1 MHSVVEPIVNPI
13 VKPEDATVR
22 YSIETKGSTLTVRA
36 FATGLLSTFAH
47 SPTIAIPDFKGEVFL
62 NPDALEKSSLRLEID
77 PASLIV
83 TNDISEKDRQEINRR
98 MHAEVLE
105 TDSFPEIVYECSRV
119 SAGKIGEGQ
128 YSIAL
133 SGDLTLHGATHTQ
146 PVSARA
152 SLIGDLLRVTG
163 EVSIRQSDYGIQPVS
178 AAAGTITL
186 KDDLKLSFDI
196 SARKQV

>member
-128 YSIAL
+128 
-133 SGDLTLHGATHTQ
+133 
-146 PVSARA
+146 
-152 SLIGDLLRVTG
+152 
-163 EVSIRQSDYGIQPVS
+163 
-178 AAAGTITL
+178 
-186 KDDLKLSFDI
+186 
-196 SARKQV
+196 